1 MPKSFSRSQSDASAT
16 FLLHLQRFAVDC
28 SVGYTPDGS
37 CPVEKEAV
45 TLAEVFGSGVFDG
58 RMEKVSLTGNTGDFG
73 GQLLTSDPITV
84 QPMEIQGYLLTL
96 GDEH

>member
-37 CPVEKEAV
+37 CPVEKDCY
-45 TLAEVFGSGVFDG
+45 SGRGVRERRIRRSHG
-58 RMEKVSLTGNTGDFG
+58 ESVSNRQHWRLR
-73 GQLLTSDPITV
+73 
-84 QPMEIQGYLLTL
+84 
-96 GDEH
+96 